1 MFINREMSKEDVAH
15 TCNGVLFSHKKE
27 WKYPVVATWTDPA
40 IVIVSEVIEN
50 DNYHM
55 ISLLFVI

>member
-1 MFINREMSKEDVAH
+1 MSKEDVAH

-27 WKYPVVATWTDPA
+27 WKYPVVATWTDPG

-50 DNYHM
+50 DNHHM